1 MKTNPE
7 NPEGWTLPA
16 GLPTTF
22 SIPQPFRES
31 LAPKIQEWLNS
42 VEKRIDGLTLKRIEE
57 EAYKLYDEEGPDIT
71 EDSLDNDD
79 LYRLGRRI
87 FYARMQQIID
97 IIFPDRCIEL
107 GIDVLWG
114 QTTNVLPGWAVT
126 DALMDGEGINSVDLS
141 GAVAAGELKA

>member
-7 NPEGWTLPA
+7 NPKGWTLPA
-16 GLPTTF
+16 EIPPAFALP
-22 SIPQPFRES
+22 QEFRQS
-31 LAPKIQEWLNS
+31 LPPEVQQWLAS

-87 FYARMQQIID
+87 FYARIQQIID
-97 IIFPDRCIEL
+97 IIFPDRRIEL

-126 DALMDGEGINSVDLS
+126 DAVMDGDNVSRRQQEEAGI
-141 GAVAAGELKA
+141 AVG

>member
-7 NPEGWTLPA
+7 NPKGWTLPA
-16 GLPTTF
+16 EIPPAFALP
-22 SIPQPFRES
+22 QEFRQS
-31 LAPKIQEWLNS
+31 LPPEVQQWLAS

-87 FYARMQQIID
+87 FYARIQQIID
-97 IIFPDRCIEL
+97 IIFPDRRIEL
-107 GIDVLWG
+107 GIDVLAG
-114 QTTNVLPGWAVT
+114 H
-126 DALMDGEGINSVDLS
+126 ALGGLKVQPPTIMQDGEDDEP
-141 GAVAAGELKA
+141 ADWWKGEEPE